1 MRTIPILT
9 VVLAALLVAGP
20 LMPSWLVFL
29 LTVAFAKGLVVLG
42 LLVMMRAGLVSF
54 GQGLYYGLGAYT
66 AGLATNF
73 LGVTDAIALV
83 VLGGL
88 VSAVAGYVLGFIMAR
103 YREIFFAM
111 LSLALSMILYGI
123 LVRSAALGSTDGFN
137 LPPPRFFG
145 FAVDGQ
151 TGRLLVYALTMVM
164 ATGTAMVLHRFVNS
178 PAGVIGEA
186 ILTNEIRVEYL
197 GTSVTGVLHLTYVIG
212 ATTAGLG
219 GALIA
224 IAAGHID
231 PDLAYWTTSGEFVV
245 RCDPVWYR
253 PRCGTLARYGR
264 VRGDPQ
270 LRLPVF
276 ALHMADGG
284 RHFHARRDPVTALRT
299 LVVVHAATPRG
310 TGRVNAPLVAAK
322 GIAQALRRGRR
333 GRQT

>member
-1 MRTIPILT
+1 MRTTLS
-9 VVLAALLVAGP
+9 LAALLVALLVSGP
-20 LMPSWLVFL
+20 LMPAWLMFL
-29 LTVAFAKGLVVLG
+29 LTIAFAKGLVVLG

-66 AGLATNF
+66 AGLATNL

-83 VLGGL
+83 ALGGI
-88 VSAVAGYVLGFIMAR
+88 VSAASGYVLGFVMAR

-137 LPPPRFFG
+137 LPPPSFFG
-145 FAVDGQ
+145 FAFDGQ
-151 TGRLLVYALTMVM
+151 TGRLLVYALTAVM
-164 ATGTAMVLHRFVNS
+164 AIGTAMALHHFVNS

-212 ATTAGLG
+212 ATTAGVG

-231 PDLAYWTTSGEFVV
+231 PDLAYWTTSGEFVFV
-245 RCDPVWYR
+245 AILSGIGHV
-253 PRCGTLARYGR
+253 A
-264 VRGDPQ
+264 
-270 LRLPVF
+270 
-276 ALHMADGG
+276 
-284 RHFHARRDPVTALRT
+284 
-299 LVVVHAATPRG
+299 
-310 TGRVNAPLVAAK
+310 APLLGVAVFEAVRSFAFQYSPYTWQMVV
-322 GIAQALRRGRR
+322 GISMLAVILFLPSGLWSLFTRWRRAG
-333 GRQT
+333 GAA

>member
-1 MRTIPILT
+1 MRTILSLAAL
-9 VVLAALLVAGP
+9 LAALLVAGP

-66 AGLATNF
+66 AGLAANF
-73 LGVTDAIALV
+73 LGVNDAIALV
-83 VLGGL
+83 ALGGV
-88 VSAVAGYVLGFIMAR
+88 VSAACGYVLGFIMAR

-123 LVRSAALGSTDGFN
+123 LVRSVALGSTDGFN
-137 LPPPRFFG
+137 LPPPVFFG
-145 FAVDGQ
+145 VAVDGQ
-151 TGRLLVYALTMVM
+151 ISSLLVYGLGTVM
-164 ATGTAMVLHRFVNS
+164 AIGTAMTLHRFINS

-212 ATTAGLG
+212 ATTAGVG

-231 PDLAYWTTSGEFVV
+231 PDLAYWTTSGEFVFV
-245 RCDPVWYR
+245 AIMSGIGHV
-253 PRCGTLARYGR
+253 A
-264 VRGDPQ
+264 
-270 LRLPVF
+270 
-276 ALHMADGG
+276 
-284 RHFHARRDPVTALRT
+284 
-299 LVVVHAATPRG
+299 
-310 TGRVNAPLVAAK
+310 APLLGMAMFEAIRSFAFQYSPYTWQMVIGLSMLAVIFFLPS
-322 GIAQALRRGRR
+322 GLWSLFSRRRR
-333 GRQT
+333 ARDSA

>member
-1 MRTIPILT
+1 MRSVPILT
-9 VVLAALLVAGP
+9 LALAALLGAGP

-137 LPPPRFFG
+137 LPPPNFFG

-151 TGRLLVYALTMVM
+151 TGRLLIYALTIIM
-164 ATGTAMVLHRFVNS
+164 AAGTAIVLHRFVNS
-178 PAGVIGEA
+178 PAGVICEA

-197 GTSVTGVLHLTYVIG
+197 GTSVTSVLHLTYVIG

-231 PDLAYWTTSGEFVV
+231 PDLAYWTTSGEFVFV
-245 RCDPVWYR
+245 AILSGIGHV
-253 PRCGTLARYGR
+253 A
-264 VRGDPQ
+264 
-270 LRLPVF
+270 
-276 ALHMADGG
+276 
-284 RHFHARRDPVTALRT
+284 
-299 LVVVHAATPRG
+299 
-310 TGRVNAPLVAAK
+310 APLLGMAVFEAIRSFAFQYSPYTWQMVV
-322 GIAQALRRGRR
+322 GISMLAVILFLPSGLWSLFRRRR
-333 GRQT
+333 AGDAV